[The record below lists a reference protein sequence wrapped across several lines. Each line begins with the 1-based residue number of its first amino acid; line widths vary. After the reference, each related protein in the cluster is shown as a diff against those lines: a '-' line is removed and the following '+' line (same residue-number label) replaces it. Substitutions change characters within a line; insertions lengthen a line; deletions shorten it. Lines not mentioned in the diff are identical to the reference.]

1 MTQPTLSAVTH
12 HRISDALGHD
22 KAHPR
27 RGGLRGCR
35 WVAHGMHR
43 HEITTGTTTGQSLI
57 SVTTSEHRAEL
68 VRAAQSVRDG

>member
-1 MTQPTLSAVTH
+1 M
-12 HRISDALGHD
+12 
-22 KAHPR
+22 
-27 RGGLRGCR
+27 
-35 WVAHGMHR
+35 AHGMHR